1 MMMKNRLLRRVF
13 SRQVAVTIM
22 WLFILGTVSFVVNTA
37 GIRITGSVQNWTSW
51 LNNHASYF
59 LVWRI
64 LLYIVVAYGW
74 YWMRQRLIL
83 REPTVQ
89 AKQRIIRIECSTICA
104 LLALEV
110 SNWLN

>member
-1 MMMKNRLLRRVF
+1 M
-13 SRQVAVTIM
+13 
-22 WLFILGTVSFVVNTA
+22 
-37 GIRITGSVQNWTSW
+37 
-51 LNNHASYF
+51 
-59 LVWRI
+59 
-64 LLYIVVAYGW
+64 LYIVVAYGW